1 MTKKRIYAILLALA
15 LATAVCSTCQAI
27 VIENSLMV
35 TDVTPVNFSVV
46 WATSEPAT
54 GWVNVFLDA
63 DGTIPYTEAKV
74 EFESAK
80 HAPAEELGVMKVRV
94 GGLKPDTCYYFQTV
108 SVSKKDN
115 ISFVFPNATP
125 FSPDHMVKTEKASRM
140 VRNDV
145 LVHKVSDGIDT
156 STGML
161 IVARV
166 AGASYPV
173 TGWVGYGVP
182 ERWAPIN
189 ANNFYD
195 IQDHV
200 NLELLGGEEISLML
214 FGGLL
219 GFEATQTT
227 VPEETGGMQ
236 QF

>member
-1 MTKKRIYAILLALA
+1 MTRKQLYTILLALV
-15 LATAVCSTCQAI
+15 LGIAVRTPCQAI
-27 VIENSLMV
+27 VIENSLIV

-63 DGTIPYTEAKV
+63 DGTIPCTEARV

-94 GGLKPDTCYYFQTV
+94 GGLKPDTCYYFQIV
-108 SVSKKDN
+108 SVGKKDN

-125 FSPDHMVKTEKASRM
+125 FSPDYMVRTEKASRM

-145 LVHKVSDGIDT
+145 LVHKVSGAIDT
-156 STGML
+156 PTGTL
-161 IVARV
+161 VVANV

-173 TGWVGYGVP
+173 TGWVGFGVP
-182 ERWAPIN
+182 DRWVPIN

-195 IQDHV
+195 MQNHG

-219 GFEATQTT
+219 GFETTQTT
-227 VPEETGGMQ
+227 IPEETGGMQ